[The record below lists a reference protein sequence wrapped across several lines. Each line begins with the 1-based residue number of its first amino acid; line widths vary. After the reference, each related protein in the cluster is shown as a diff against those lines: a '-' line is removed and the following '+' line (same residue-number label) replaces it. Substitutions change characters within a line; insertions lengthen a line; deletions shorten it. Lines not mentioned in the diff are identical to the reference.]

1 MHGTEVM
8 GRNPPTTYLTAVE
21 EARGMESEIQ
31 LTALQKNRSGGGT
44 SASGDQKRAQQEG
57 SCRTCGKDGHMSI
70 VCKKNPNSII
80 KWQKP
85 SSSSAPSGASSR
97 GSVPSVAPTRDSVQM
112 MATPPAPFPQYPQQ
126 YVPLP
131 PGYYWPS
138 PQLPAPHVP
147 HQLPAPQAPLQLP
160 APSSIPPPQTGAG
173 HVPTNPPGVYTMPT
187 SSSLGR
193 PDVTLAEKPTKPLR
207 IEEISVV
214 CDYPDVF
221 PDELPGM
228 PPKREVEFRIDL
240 IPGTRPVSIAP
251 YRLSRPFQ
259 EELRKQLDDLL
270 SKKLIRRSVSP
281 WRAPILFT
289 KKKDGSW
296 RMCIDY
302 RGLNAVTIKNKYPL
316 PRIDELFDRLKGARV
331 FSKIDLQSSYN
342 QIPVREEDIE
352 KTAFATMYGHYEF
365 RVMSFGLTNAPPYF
379 METMN
384 NMLHKFDQFVVV
396 FIDDI
401 LIFSKTEKEHKQHLM
416 MVFQTLRDNKFYA
429 KLKKCEF
436 WLSEVSFL
444 GHVINEKGISID
456 PSKVSAVVEWE
467 IPSNVKE
474 VRSFLG
480 MAGYYRRFVKDFSI
494 IAKPLSM
501 LTHKNVKFE
510 WTNDCEFSF
519 RVLKEKLVSAP
530 VLALPEPVVFAL
542 KLWRHYLYGEPC
554 DIFTDHKSLKYIFTQ
569 KDLNLRQRRWLELIK
584 DYDLTIQYT
593 PGKANVVA
601 DALSHKAMPPTLN
614 YLITEFALMDISCC
628 HVGVSE
634 ADTRVILE
642 SAIPKR
648 VLEAQQHDRL
658 LQGVKKRINEGRVGD
673 FTLDDSGAIRF
684 RGRLCVPQKAQVKED
699 ILREAHCSR
708 YTVHPGENKMY
719 QDLKKNYWWK
729 RMKIDVAKYVASCG
743 VCQRVKIEHKRSA
756 GKLQSLDV
764 PLWPWDDIAMDFV
777 TDSQSERTIQTLEDM
792 LRSCVLSWHG
802 SWEDHLPLV
811 EFAYNNSYHASIKC
825 APFEALY
832 GRKCRSPLCWDP
844 VGEKSVLGPD
854 WVQKTSE
861 CVAEIRQHML
871 TAQSWQKSYADI
883 RRRDLEFQVGDHVLL
898 KVSPSEGIVRFG
910 TKGKLSP
917 RYIGPFTIV
926 ARIGKLAY
934 RLELPESMKGVHNVF
949 HVSMLRNY
957 LRDPE
962 HHIALEPV
970 TIEQDL
976 TFEARPVR
984 ILEELETVLRH
995 RTLKYVKVLWT
1006 NQTEREATWELES
1019 HMREKYPELFASGL
1033 FTLIRKREKKQQP
1046 LFLLRRPQTVL
1057 QLPSISAATLVLSSA
1072 GSVLRHV
1079 MVAKILTELCPS
1091 ESFPVLDPVRFPPVE
1106 FCSPQLSR
1114 PIQNPFP
1121 VIALCNIQL
1130 AFYSTK
1136 PVVSL

>member
-1 MHGTEVM
+1 MY
-8 GRNPPTTYLTAVE
+8 PYLRVITGH
-21 EARGMESEIQ
+21 RHDYLHHMLHFGCRHPLRFHHDEIG
-31 LTALQKNRSGGGT
+31 A
-44 SASGDQKRAQQEG
+44 
-57 SCRTCGKDGHMSI
+57 GHMPPNPVEFTLCLLPLLWVVRISPGGLITSSVVCPGCTISI
-70 VCKKNPNSII
+70 DGDDFVANLMVIPLPVFDVVLGMDWLHRYRAVISCFWKTISLEA
-80 KWQKP
+80 P
-85 SSSSAPSGASSR
+85 SGQALTFQASAPSYSLFVMASLFPGHR
-97 GSVPSVAPTRDSVQM
+97 SVKSG
-112 MATPPAPFPQYPQQ
+112 F
-126 YVPLP
+126 L
-131 PGYYWPS
+131 W
-138 PQLPAPHVP
+138 
-147 HQLPAPQAPLQLP
+147 
-160 APSSIPPPQTGAG
+160 
-173 HVPTNPPGVYTMPT
+173 
-187 SSSLGR
+187 
-193 PDVTLAEKPTKPLR
+193 TLAEKPTKPLS
-207 IEEISVV
+207 IEEIPVVRNYPNECHLSEKWSSVLIL
-214 CDYPDVF
+214 YT
-221 PDELPGM
+221 ELG
-228 PPKREVEFRIDL
+228 F
-240 IPGTRPVSIAP
+240 VSIAP
-251 YRLSRPFQ
+251 YRPSRPFQ

-281 WRAPILFT
+281 WRAPVLFT
-289 KKKDGSW
+289 KKKDGGW
-296 RMCIDY
+296 RMCVDY

-316 PRIDELFDRLKGARV
+316 PRIDELFDRLKGATV
-331 FSKIDLQSSYN
+331 FSKIDLQSGYN

-384 NMLHKFDQFVVV
+384 NMLHKFDRFVVV

-401 LIFSKTEKEHKQHLM
+401 LIFSKTEKEHEQHLM
-416 MVFQTLRDNKFYA
+416 MVLQTLRDNKFYA

-436 WLSEVSFL
+436 WLFEVSFL
-444 GHVINEKGISID
+444 GHVINEKGISVD

-467 IPSNVKE
+467 KPSNVKE

-510 WTNDCEFSF
+510 WTDKCGI
-519 RVLKEKLVSAP
+519 VLKEKLVSAP
-530 VLALPEPVVFAL
+530 VLALPEPGKHFTVYSDASRVGLGCVLMQEGKVIAYASRQLRKHEENYPTHDLELVAVVFAL

-601 DALSHKAMPPTLN
+601 DALSRKAMPPTLN
-614 YLITEFALMDISCC
+614 YLITEFTLMDISYC
-628 HVGVSE
+628 HVGVSD
-634 ADTRVILE
+634 ADTQVILE

-658 LQGVKKRINEGRVGD
+658 LQGVKRHINEGRVGN

-699 ILREAHCSR
+699 ILREAHRSR

-729 RMKIDVAKYVASCG
+729 RMKIDVAKYVVSCG

-777 TDSQSERTIQTLEDM
+777 VGLPRTPKGKDAIWVVVDRLSKVAHFIPYRSTNSASDLAPIYVREIVRLHGVPKTIISDRDSKFNSKFWQSLQSALGTDVVLSTAFHPQTDGQSERTIQTLEDM

-832 GRKCRSPLCWDP
+832 GRKCRSPLCWDA

-861 CVAEIRQHML
+861 RVAEIRQHML
-871 TAQSWQKSYADI
+871 TAQSRQKSYADI
-883 RRRDLEFQVGDHVLL
+883 RRRDLEFQVGDHVLV
-898 KVSPSEGIVRFG
+898 KVSPIKGIVRFG

-917 RYIGPFTIV
+917 RYVGPFTIV
-926 ARIGKLAY
+926 ARVGKLAY
-934 RLELPESMKGVHNVF
+934 RLELPESIKGVHNVF
-949 HVSMLRNY
+949 HVSMLRKY

-962 HHIALEPV
+962 HHITLEPV

-976 TFEARPVR
+976 TFEAHPVR
-984 ILEELETVLRH
+984 ILEESDRVLRH

-1019 HMREKYPELFASGL
+1019 QMREKYPELFASGEP
-1033 FTLIRKREKKQQP
+1033 FHFDLI
-1046 LFLLRRPQTVL
+1046 
-1057 QLPSISAATLVLSSA
+1057 
-1072 GSVLRHV
+1072 
-1079 MVAKILTELCPS
+1079 C
-1091 ESFPVLDPVRFPPVE
+1091 
-1106 FCSPQLSR
+1106 
-1114 PIQNPFP
+1114 
-1121 VIALCNIQL
+1121 
-1130 AFYSTK
+1130 
-1136 PVVSL
+1136 